1 MGSID
6 YRLEP
11 EKEHSLMDSNTA
23 YHFSRLLQTTPY
35 LGHCSRVVKM
45 ERYRVCAAGRE
56 EEWREKFPRFRETRI
71 VTRHRA
77 TRPVLIT
84 FRSASNFTLTRLS
97 ARRIFSFFFF
107 LLLFPSKEKHS
118 TTAQTSEGDRS
129 AETISPPFLS
139 PPLLLDEP
147 IILRIDRSRGILP
160 HVIVSKRYAS
170 NRWDFDRNRVEEG
183 KRGINE
189 NASRFTF
196 NRFHTPRIITSGS
209 RYRPETRAS
218 NPFHLAYQLRSIGN
232 DSSVNSNP
240 AGRMMTGSIRST
252 LSLGFEMIH
261 PSSVSHVSRR
271 WNDSRDR
278 S

>member
-1 MGSID
+1 
-6 YRLEP
+6 
-11 EKEHSLMDSNTA
+11 MDSNTA

-97 ARRIFSFFFF
+97 ARRIFSSFFFF

-139 PPLLLDEP
+139 PSVARRANNP
-147 IILRIDRSRGILP
+147 
-160 HVIVSKRYAS
+160 S
-170 NRWDFDRNRVEEG
+170 NRPKPRNFAARNR
-183 KRGINE
+183 IQ
-189 NASRFTF
+189 T
-196 NRFHTPRIITSGS
+196 
-209 RYRPETRAS
+209 
-218 NPFHLAYQLRSIGN
+218 LR
-232 DSSVNSNP
+232 VQP
-240 AGRMMTGSIRST
+240 V
-252 LSLGFEMIH
+252 GF
-261 PSSVSHVSRR
+261 
-271 WNDSRDR
+271 
-278 S
+278 

>member
-1 MGSID
+1 
-6 YRLEP
+6 
-11 EKEHSLMDSNTA
+11 MDSNTA

-97 ARRIFSFFFF
+97 ARRIFF
-107 LLLFPSKEKHS
+107 LLLLFFPFYYYFPRRKSIPRQRKLLLL
-118 TTAQTSEGDRS
+118 AEGDRS

-240 AGRMMTGSIRST
+240 AERRRRMMIGSIRST

-261 PSSVSHVSRR
+261 PSLVLLYHTSRGGGTIR
-271 WNDSRDR
+271 VTDR
-278 S
+278 N

>member
-1 MGSID
+1 
-6 YRLEP
+6 
-11 EKEHSLMDSNTA
+11 MDSNTA

-170 NRWDFDRNRVEEG
+170 NRILIEIGWRRGNEELMRMHLGLLLIDFTRRVLLHREA
-183 KRGINE
+183 GIGQRH
-189 NASRFTF
+189 A
-196 NRFHTPRIITSGS
+196 
-209 RYRPETRAS
+209 RPI
-218 NPFHLAYQLRSIGN
+218 RSI
-232 DSSVNSNP
+232 
-240 AGRMMTGSIRST
+240 
-252 LSLGFEMIH
+252 
-261 PSSVSHVSRR
+261 SRI
-271 WNDSRDR
+271 NYDR
-278 S
+278 SGTIPRLIRIRLGG

>member
-1 MGSID
+1 M
-6 YRLEP
+6 
-11 EKEHSLMDSNTA
+11 
-23 YHFSRLLQTTPY
+23 
-35 LGHCSRVVKM
+35 
-45 ERYRVCAAGRE
+45 
-56 EEWREKFPRFRETRI
+56 
-71 VTRHRA
+71 
-77 TRPVLIT
+77 
-84 FRSASNFTLTRLS
+84 
-97 ARRIFSFFFF
+97 
-107 LLLFPSKEKHS
+107 
-118 TTAQTSEGDRS
+118 
-129 AETISPPFLS
+129 
-139 PPLLLDEP
+139 LDEP

-240 AGRMMTGSIRST
+240 AERRRRMMIGSIRST

-261 PSSVSHVSRR
+261 PSLVLLYHTSRGGGTIR
-271 WNDSRDR
+271 VTDR
-278 S
+278 N

>member
-1 MGSID
+1 
-6 YRLEP
+6 
-11 EKEHSLMDSNTA
+11 MDSNTA

-97 ARRIFSFFFF
+97 ARRIFSSFFFF

-118 TTAQTSEGDRS
+118 TTAQTSPPRGRRS
-129 AETISPPFLS
+129 IGGNYIPAF
-139 PPLLLDEP
+139 PLPSSVARRANNPSNRPKPRNLAARN
-147 IILRIDRSRGILP
+147 RIQC
-160 HVIVSKRYAS
+160 YAS

-218 NPFHLAYQLRSIGN
+218 NPFHLAYQLRPIGN
-232 DSSVNSNP
+232 DSSVNSNL
-240 AGRMMTGSIRST
+240 AERRRRMMTGSIRST
-252 LSLGFEMIH
+252 LSLG
-261 PSSVSHVSRR
+261 
-271 WNDSRDR
+271 
-278 S
+278 

>member
-1 MGSID
+1 
-6 YRLEP
+6 
-11 EKEHSLMDSNTA
+11 MDSNTA

-97 ARRIFSFFFF
+97 ARRIFF
-107 LLLFPSKEKHS
+107 LLLLFFPFYYYFPRRKSIPRQRKLRKEI
-118 TTAQTSEGDRS
+118 DRRKLYPRPS
-129 AETISPPFLS
+129 S